1 MILRMITVVLLLG
14 LLSGCGKHYWEA
26 SGRGVEEFKTG
37 RYDPPLSTI
46 NALAEAL
53 GVPGRSCWSDGT

>member
-26 SGRGVEEFKTG
+26 SGRGVG
-37 RYDPPLSTI
+37 VQDRPLRP
-46 NALAEAL
+46 AAEHDQRA
-53 GVPGRSCWSDGT
+53 R